1 MFFIRRL
8 PLIFS
13 LGILLASP
21 LRGAESPAPTTVA
34 EFGVVTLDISRAQA
48 FSDFISE
55 KKTIKNIQKSTAKG
69 AMRFREGASGIYHV
83 RTLANGK
90 PTDDQGRFETIV
102 TISIPR
108 PDGTL
113 RFTATGEER
122 WRVPAN
128 VPEIW
133 PRHDDPC
140 EPIFRGPNAREK
152 RKKWRSKRFHRDVE
166 KERRQRQAREDYRRR
181 AIGEAFRES
190 LDAARDEAEMQLQK
204 SLQGGAVSPTPTSE
218 NK

>member
-1 MFFIRRL
+1 
-8 PLIFS
+8 
-13 LGILLASP
+13 
-21 LRGAESPAPTTVA
+21 
-34 EFGVVTLDISRAQA
+34 
-48 FSDFISE
+48 
-55 KKTIKNIQKSTAKG
+55 
-69 AMRFREGASGIYHV
+69 MRFREGASGIYHV

-181 AIGEAFRES
+181 AIGEAFRS
-190 LDAARDEAEMQLQK
+190 RSTRRATKPKCNCKNHCKAARFLQRQHLK
-204 SLQGGAVSPTPTSE
+204 ISKEERKNVIW
-218 NK
+218 